1 MARISRVGVSRGRE
15 GASTLKQIASALA
28 KKYYDKGSPDNDH
41 FFSIKSTNQEGSS
54 QGEGLDSF
62 RKENIWRGV
71 EKVDQTRQ
79 EEGGVGRSEEQDAGG
94 GQPARGLRH
103 RRRREV

>member
-1 MARISRVGVSRGRE
+1 M
-15 GASTLKQIASALA
+15 
-28 KKYYDKGSPDNDH
+28 KGPG
-41 FFSIKSTNQEGSS
+41 QEGSS
-54 QGEGLDSF
+54 QGKGLDSF

-71 EKVDQTRQ
+71 EKVDQARQ
-79 EEGGVGRSEEQDAGG
+79 EEGGVDRGQEQDAGG